1 MSHPYYSSGKSYEKL
16 DVSDCYNNSP
26 SSYSYYYVMD
36 IVVVDDDVVVVV
48 DDVVSAAE
56 MVVDVSSF
64 VATDAAAVD

>member
-16 DVSDCYNNSP
+16 DVSDCYNYSP

-36 IVVVDDDVVVVV
+36 IVVVDDDVVVV